1 MDQDTLQMILREA
14 VRETATEVLQI
25 LLDADREAFLREHGG
40 RKNGYYPRRLS
51 TRFGSVNLQMPR
63 DREGCYYPSFLEPYA
78 RRLVDVGEVAV
89 ALYAAGVTQRKAAEV
104 LSLLLGHRYTHE
116 TLSSLTDQ
124 VLRAAE
130 QYRQRPLPEELAV
143 VYLDGLFLRVMRD
156 DLGVQQEAVYV
167 ALGITPS
174 GERQVDDPLRDGLR
188 PYTKYWASGSCPQRA
203 LWPGRRC

>member
-25 LLDADREAFLREHGG
+25 LLDADREAFLQEHGG

-78 RRLVDVGEVAV
+78 RRLVDV

-116 TLSSLTDQ
+116 ILSSLTDQ
-124 VLRAAE
+124 VLQAAE
-130 QYRQRPLPEELAV
+130 QYRQRPLPEEL
-143 VYLDGLFLRVMRD
+143 
-156 DLGVQQEAVYV
+156 
-167 ALGITPS
+167 GITPRR
-174 GERQVDDPLRDGLR
+174 ERQVDDPLRDGLR
-188 PYTKYWASGSCPQRA
+188 PYTRYWASGSCPQRA
-203 LWPGRRC
+203 L